1 MSVGVI
7 TNFRLLFKSLF
18 GFKLNPIFTM
28 LPCWPQGRNSRSSIL
43 HLFLMMNC
51 HLLGIEVWV
60 GRGRWL
66 LYKCHGRLVVIL
78 LNSEILIL
86 SAALC
91 CVLNNVFFFIFVYLM
106 FKFVVPENVLYLSFR
121 WHMRCKQMWIGLWK
135 LLWNIWGFSSWKYKW
150 WT

>member
-7 TNFRLLFKSLF
+7 TNLRLLFKSLF
-18 GFKLNPIFTM
+18 GFKLNPIFTT

-43 HLFLMMNC
+43 HLFWMINY
-51 HLLGIEVWV
+51 HLLRIEVWV
-60 GRGRWL
+60 ERRHWL
-66 LYKCHGRLVVIL
+66 LYKCHRRLVVIL

-86 SAALC
+86 SAALY

-121 WHMRCKQMWIGLWK
+121 WHIRCKQMWIGLWK
-135 LLWNIWGFSSWKYKW
+135 LFGNIWGFSIMKIQW